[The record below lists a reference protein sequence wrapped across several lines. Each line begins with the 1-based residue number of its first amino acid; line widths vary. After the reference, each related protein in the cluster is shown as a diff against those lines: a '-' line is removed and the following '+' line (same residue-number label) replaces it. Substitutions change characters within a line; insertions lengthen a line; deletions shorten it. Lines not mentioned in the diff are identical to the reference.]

1 MDLIANLLDRARAH
15 AEIESDYRLAK
26 VIGITHAAISS
37 YRMKKSMPNEKILA
51 QLCALSGDD
60 VAVMAAQVQG
70 LRAQSDEGKSL
81 WAMVAARLQS
91 DRRHAVRGVGT
102 AILSVLFS
110 IVLIAGQASEARASG
125 LLALK
130 TCVNHSLYIVSSTFL
145 ALGQTLYEIR
155 LRWFRPFP
163 GFSALRGAL
172 FLFYWQ
178 SRK

>member
-1 MDLIANLLDRARAH
+1 MDLIANLLDSAKAK
-15 AEIESDYRLAK
+15 AAIESDYRLAK
-26 VIGITHAAISS
+26 VIGITQSAVSN
-37 YRMKKSMPNEKILA
+37 YRMGKTMPDERVLS

-60 VAVMAAQVQG
+60 AAVMAAQVQAE
-70 LRAQSDEGKSL
+70 RSRTPEGKSL
-81 WAMVAARLQS
+81 WSLVAARLQS

-110 IVLIAGQASEARASG
+110 IVLIAGQAIEAGATA
-125 LLALK
+125 LCDLK

-145 ALGQTLYEIR
+145 AGCQNLHEIR

-163 GFSALRGAL
+163 GFSALRGFV

-178 SRK
+178 AKK